1 MLRAKDVLPAEE
13 IVGDEIVKGW
23 EDGEDEPGEECFQ
36 AACSVKSCEVKEEG
50 SRDQEKVLVDSSFL
64 FPGISRRLMPN
75 FVSGSTKNAIRAP
88 AVMEQARKM
97 PMIMWILWVS
107 TSKLPLKTSTP
118 SSGEV
123 SGSVSPVQYS
133 RRRCQRNEQL

>member
-36 AACSVKSCEVKEEG
+36 AACSVISCEVKEEG

-64 FPGISRRLMPN
+64 FPGLLD
-75 FVSGSTKNAIRAP
+75 G
-88 AVMEQARKM
+88 
-97 PMIMWILWVS
+97 W
-107 TSKLPLKTSTP
+107 
-118 SSGEV
+118 
-123 SGSVSPVQYS
+123 
-133 RRRCQRNEQL
+133 C